1 MPIIRINGA
10 DLFYEESGSGEPL
23 LLLHGLGSSTLDWE
37 HQIKAFASHYRVIA
51 LDARGSGKSRDVDHP
66 AGPFSVKQF
75 AADAA
80 AVLDRLGA
88 SPAHV
93 AGLSMGGMI
102 AFQLAVDFPGSVRT
116 LSIINS
122 GPRLVPQSLKE
133 HYGMAVRKFVSR
145 FFGPEAW
152 GKIMAPKLFPRPD
165 QEAMRQQFITRMAL
179 NDKKAYWASL
189 QALAGWSVL
198 DRIDSIDAPTLIVH
212 SDQDYTTLPIKEA
225 YTKRMRNAQLVVVKD
240 SRHTLPIEEPEKLFP
255 VLFEF
260 LQRHTRRT
268 SAVGA

>member
-1 MPIIRINGA
+1 MPTIRVNGA
-10 DLFYEESGSGEPL
+10 DLFYEEAGSGEPL

-37 HQIKAFASHYRVIA
+37 HQVAAFKPHFRVIA
-51 LDARGSGKSRDVDHP
+51 LDARGSGRSHDVDHP

-80 AVLDRLGA
+80 AVLDKLGA

-102 AFQLAVDFPGSVRT
+102 AFQLAVDSPGSVRT

-122 GPRLVPQSLKE
+122 GPRLVPRGFKE

-152 GKIMAPKLFPRPD
+152 GRILAPKLFPRPD
-165 QEAMRQQFITRMAL
+165 QEAMRKQFIQRMAL

-189 QALAGWSVL
+189 KALVGWSVL
-198 DRIDSIDAPTLIVH
+198 DRIDTIDAPTLIVH
-212 SDQDYTTLPIKEA
+212 ADQDYTALPVKEA
-225 YTKRMRNAQLVVVKD
+225 YTRRMRNAHIVVVKD
-240 SRHTLPIEEPEKLFP
+240 ARHTLPIEDPEKLFP
-255 VLFEF
+255 VLFDF
-260 LQRHTRRT
+260 LKQHTKRP